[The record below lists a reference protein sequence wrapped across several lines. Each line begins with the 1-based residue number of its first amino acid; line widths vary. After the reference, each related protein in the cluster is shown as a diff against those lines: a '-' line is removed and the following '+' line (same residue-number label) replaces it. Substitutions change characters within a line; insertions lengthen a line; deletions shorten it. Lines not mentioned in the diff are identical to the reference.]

1 MAYGT
6 KNSTTPGCGFH
17 HISIQTQTY
26 DESMHLYRDVLGMQV
41 RLETTLG
48 VRRFAL
54 LDMGDGSYVELQM
67 NPEKEGALSP
77 GNPLVHFA
85 LATHDVRGVTEKLRA
100 AGYPITM
107 EPKDIQLG
115 TLPASVAFFTG
126 PSGESVELFQEN

>member
-6 KNSTTPGCGFH
+6 KNTTTPGCGFH
-17 HISIQTQTY
+17 HISIHTQRF

-41 RLETTLG
+41 RLDTTNG
-48 VRRFAL
+48 VRRTAL
-54 LDMGDGSYVELQM
+54 LDMGDGSYVELSM
-67 NPEKEGALSP
+67 NPEKDEPLAP
-77 GNPLVHFA
+77 GNPLGHFA

-115 TLPASVAFFTG
+115 TLPASIAFFTG
-126 PSGESVELFQEN
+126 PSGELVELFQEN

>member
-1 MAYGT
+1 
-6 KNSTTPGCGFH
+6 
-17 HISIQTQTY
+17 
-26 DESMHLYRDVLGMQV
+26 MHLYRDVHGMQV
-41 RLETTLG
+41 RLETILG
-48 VRRFAL
+48 VRHFAL
-54 LDMGDGSYVELQM
+54 LDMGDGSYVELVM
-67 NPEKEGALSP
+67 NPENNGLLAP

-85 LATHDVRGVTEKLRA
+85 LATHDVRGVIEKLRA